1 MCSRKRRKIE
11 RVTMNTRACF
21 VPLILIAAAS
31 VQLPAQTPAS
41 RPPDAAGV
49 FPREIDDRGFHIVV
63 YQPQIDSWKKNH
75 LEGRA
80 ALTFA
85 AAGATNEM
93 FGIVTLTARTDVD
106 KETRT
111 VWLEDLRISK
121 VSFPGAESRQHDL
134 EQAVRDSLVGWPRAI
149 SLDRVLAD
157 LSINNAETES
167 PSAPLKTDPPRIIFS
182 QVPSVLI
189 VIDGESKM
197 KAIPGNTQYTRVINT
212 PALILF
218 NISASQY
225 YLDGNTFWM
234 TASNINGPWSLAS
247 PAPMDLNALKTQLL
261 QGEERDPHDHSKDAN
276 APVAPPSAVFVS
288 TTPAELIQTTGAPQ
302 FAPILKTELAY
313 VANTSS
319 NVFRDVKT
327 QEYYVLL
334 SGRWYQAKSTDGPWT
349 WISGSQLPKDFT
361 RIPPDHPKAA
371 VLVSIPGTEQAKEAI
386 IANQIPQTATIRR
399 SEAKLAVTYDGPP
412 QFQPME
418 GTSMEYAI
426 NTSFDVIHAGRYYAV
441 RDGVWFVA
449 DAPLGPWA
457 VADFIPAEIYTIP
470 PSNPLYHDRFVTV
483 YDSTPDFVYC
493 GYTPGYLGAYVWDD
507 TVVFGTGWWY
517 PGWIGPGFWFGWPWT
532 WGFGFDFGY
541 FGGGWFWR
549 PNGYWW
555 YHNPGFGGRVYS
567 DHWNPHWS
575 PGDREG
581 IHNNV
586 NAYNRWG
593 GNAVMSHA
601 AVGAAASSRAGL
613 RDIYAGRDG
622 NVYERRNNTWTQR
635 GNAGAPRRVQPTP
648 DLQREQRSRSFG
660 QIREGEFGG
669 GGFSRGVPHSTF
681 GGGGGGFRGGFGGG
695 RR

>member
-1 MCSRKRRKIE
+1 
-11 RVTMNTRACF
+11 MNTRACL

-31 VQLPAQTPAS
+31 VRLPAQAPAS
-41 RPPDAAGV
+41 RPPDTAGA
-49 FPREIDDRGFHIVV
+49 FPREIEERGFHIVI

-80 ALTFA
+80 ALTFT

-111 VWLEDLRISK
+111 VWLEDLQISK

-134 EQAVRDSLVGWPRAI
+134 EQAVRDSIAGWPRAI

-167 PSAPLKTDPPRIIFS
+167 PSAPLKTDPPRVIFS

-189 VIDGESKM
+189 VIDGEPQM
-197 KAIPGNTQYTRVINT
+197 KAIPGNAQYTRVVNT

-218 NISASQY
+218 NISASRY

-234 TASNINGPWSLAS
+234 TASNLNGPWSPAS

-261 QGEERDPHDHSKDAN
+261 QGEEQDPHDHSKDAN

-349 WISGSQLPKDFT
+349 WISGSQLPKDFA
-361 RIPPDHPKAA
+361 RIPPDHPKAE

-386 IANQIPQTATIRR
+386 IANQIPQTATIKR
-399 SEAKLAVTYDGPP
+399 SEAKLVVRYDGPP
-412 QFQPME
+412 QFQPIE

-441 RDGVWFVA
+441 HDGVWFVA

-457 VADFIPAEIYTIP
+457 VADLIPPEIYTIP

-483 YDSTPDFVYC
+483 YDSTPDYVYC

-517 PGWIGPGFWFGWPWT
+517 PGWIGPDFWFGWPWT

-555 YHNPGFGGRVYS
+555 YHNPGFAGRVYS
-567 DHWNPHWS
+567 DHWNPHWA
-575 PGDREG
+575 PGDREK

-586 NAYNRWG
+586 NVYNRWG

-601 AVGAAASSRAGL
+601 AVGGAASSRAGS

-635 GNAGAPRRVQPTP
+635 GNAGAGRRVQPTP
-648 DLQREQRSRSFG
+648 DLQREQQSRSFG

-681 GGGGGGFRGGFGGG
+681 GGGGGGFHGGFGGG
-695 RR
+695 GRR